1 MSLTKLSAHGSF
13 HPLPFGGISSVFFA
27 HGIKTAILPH
37 VTRYE
42 KIFKTRDRYITK
54 YVQRI
59 FKNEI

>member
-1 MSLTKLSAHGSF
+1 MLLTKLSAHGRF
-13 HPLPFGGISSVFFA
+13 HPLPFAGIPLRTELKQLFYPML
-27 HGIKTAILPH
+27 HDMYK
-37 VTRYE
+37 

>member
-1 MSLTKLSAHGSF
+1 MLLTKLSAHGRF
-13 HPLPFGGISSVFFA
+13 HPLPFAGISFA
-27 HGIKTAILPH
+27 HGIKTAILH
-37 VTRYE
+37 DMYK

>member
-1 MSLTKLSAHGSF
+1 MSLTKLSAHGRF
-13 HPLPFGGISSVFFA
+13 RTLPFGGTSFA
-27 HGIKTAILPH
+27 HGFKTAILH
-37 VTRYE
+37 